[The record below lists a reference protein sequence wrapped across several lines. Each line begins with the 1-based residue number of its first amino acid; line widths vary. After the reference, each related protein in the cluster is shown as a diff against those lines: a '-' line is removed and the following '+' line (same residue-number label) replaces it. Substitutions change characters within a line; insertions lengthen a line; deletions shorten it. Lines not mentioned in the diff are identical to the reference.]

1 MKEEGLGE
9 RAGRCEVNEPV
20 SLPQSP
26 SQPVVN
32 SQVLLIAT
40 LIELSSQACGEIWVL
55 YESIHYGRI
64 RV

>member
-9 RAGRCEVNEPV
+9 TAGRCEVNEPV

-26 SQPVVN
+26 SQPVAN
-32 SQVLLIAT
+32 SQVLFIAP

-64 RV
+64 KV